1 MMKKVFKKKI
11 EFILILFVF
20 VFFININTFS
30 LWLYSDVHNG
40 IAWINPDSTF
50 PVNQWY
56 LIDEDGDGV
65 GYYYYFDENGMLLL
79 DNIAPDY
86 RIVNQNGQRL
96 LMNGEVETVGS
107 VIKTDEGVFIDES
120 DKDSELYQLA
130 QKNSLVSLMSNKI
143 IANEL
148 VEKVKDNEFDV
159 ATNFDKNLTS
169 SVILGKNVVIV
180 EEKET
185 FDPEIDR
192 DVTKYIKNSNSFSK
206 KVNGTTFTKVKW
218 KGAMALKGNESFV
231 DFENPQNNF
240 NRIRGRVATH
250 HFTYSDRTTV
260 CSIEVFA
267 DGEEVSTIS
276 GFDYNGGI
284 SFDVIFPRKTKTLR
298 LYLSV
303 EGQYPTRTVYLRDVK
318 YSFNKVAF
326 KEELEEDEERAEWE
340 RILREADPNY
350 KPDSEYDTTETE
362 TEAESEAEEPET
374 NEAGN
379 TKDEEENNKKTGPSF
394 DKDLNATK
402 SEVLGPDGQAERRL
416 IPAK

>member
-1 MMKKVFKKKI
+1 MMKSRLNMKI
-11 EFILILFVF
+11 KLIALVF
-20 VFFININTFS
+20 VFMFCININTFS
-30 LWLYSDVHNG
+30 FWLYSDVHNG
-40 IAWINPDSTF
+40 IAWINADLSF
-50 PVNQWY
+50 PSNQWY
-56 LIDEDGDGV
+56 LIDDDGDGV
-65 GYYYYFDENGMLLL
+65 GYYYYFDENGMMLM

-86 RIVNQNGQRL
+86 RIVNEFGQRL
-96 LMNGEVETVGS
+96 LMNGEIETVGS
-107 VIKTDEGVFIDES
+107 VIKTDEGVFIDENNE
-120 DKDSELYQLA
+120 DSELYKLA
-130 QKNSLVSLMSNKI
+130 QKNNMVSLMSNQT

-148 VEKVKDNEFDV
+148 VEKVKENEFNI
-159 ATNFDKNLTS
+159 TSNLDKDIS
-169 SVILGKNVVIV
+169 ASVILGKNVVIV

-185 FDPEIDR
+185 FDPTIDR
-192 DVTKYIKNSNSFSK
+192 DVTKYIQKSSNFSK

-218 KGAMALKGNESFV
+218 KGAMALKGNEAYV

-250 HFTYSDRTTV
+250 HFSYSDRTTI

-267 DGEEVSTIS
+267 DGEDVTTIS

-318 YSFNKVAF
+318 YSFNKSAF
-326 KEELEEDEERAEWE
+326 KEELEEDEEKAEWE

-350 KPDSEYDTTETE
+350 KPDSEFDTMETE
-362 TEAESEAEEPET
+362 TEAESEEETDED
-374 NEAGN
+374 GN
-379 TKDEEENNKKTGPSF
+379 TKSTNDTDSKSGPSF
-394 DKDLNATK
+394 DSSLNATK
-402 SEVLGPDGQAERRL
+402 SEALGPDGQSERRL

>member
-30 LWLYSDVHNG
+30 LWLYSDIHNG

-65 GYYYYFDENGMLLL
+65 GYYYYFDENGMLLM

-130 QKNSLVSLMSNKI
+130 QKNSLVSLMSNKT

-148 VEKVKDNEFDV
+148 VEKVKDNEFNV
-159 ATNFDKNLTS
+159 IQNFDKDLTS

-379 TKDEEENNKKTGPSF
+379 TKDEEENNKKSGPSF

-402 SEVLGPDGQAERRL
+402 SEALGPDGQAERRL

>member
-1 MMKKVFKKKI
+1 MMKSRLNMKI
-11 EFILILFVF
+11 KLIALVF
-20 VFFININTFS
+20 VFMFCININTFS
-30 LWLYSDVHNG
+30 FWLYSDVHNG
-40 IAWINPDSTF
+40 IAWINADLSF
-50 PVNQWY
+50 PSNQWY
-56 LIDEDGDGV
+56 LIDDDGDGV
-65 GYYYYFDENGMLLL
+65 GYYYYFDENGMMLM

-86 RIVNQNGQRL
+86 RIVNEFGQRL
-96 LMNGEVETVGS
+96 LMNGEIETVGS
-107 VIKTDEGVFIDES
+107 VIKTDEGVFIDENNE
-120 DKDSELYQLA
+120 DSELYKLA
-130 QKNSLVSLMSNKI
+130 QKNNMVSLMSNQT

-148 VEKVKDNEFDV
+148 VEKVKENEFNI
-159 ATNFDKNLTS
+159 TSNLDKDIS
-169 SVILGKNVVIV
+169 ASVILGKNVVIV

-185 FDPEIDR
+185 FDPTIDR
-192 DVTKYIKNSNSFSK
+192 DVTKYIQKSSNFSK

-218 KGAMALKGNESFV
+218 KGAMALKGNESYV

-250 HFTYSDRTTV
+250 HFSYSDRTTV

-267 DGEEVSTIS
+267 DGEDVTTIS

-318 YSFNKVAF
+318 FSFNKLAY

-350 KPDSEYDTTETE
+350 IPDSAYDTMETE
-362 TEAESEAEEPET
+362 TEAESEEETDED
-374 NEAGN
+374 GN
-379 TKDEEENNKKTGPSF
+379 SKTKYDGDTKSGPSF
-394 DKDLNATK
+394 DTSLNATK
-402 SEVLGPDGQAERRL
+402 SEALGPDGQSERRL